1 MNQYLLSYSES
12 IVLSLCKEIEYIKIR
27 SKNINISLKT
37 CHNKTL
43 SKRLRLELEKLNINT
58 RVAWKDQPT
67 RRGISLVDGKG
78 DRAITVFGDRLQ
90 PSIKDELPWKE
101 VGIPLNV

>member
-1 MNQYLLSYSES
+1 MNQYLFSYSES

-43 SKRLRLELEKLNINT
+43 SKRLRIELEKLNKNRLKILTIAESMLKRNS
-58 RVAWKDQPT
+58 RDL
-67 RRGISLVDGKG
+67 SLEFLLE
-78 DRAITVFGDRLQ
+78 ITKRSNSFQ
-90 PSIKDELPWKE
+90 QI
-101 VGIPLNV
+101 